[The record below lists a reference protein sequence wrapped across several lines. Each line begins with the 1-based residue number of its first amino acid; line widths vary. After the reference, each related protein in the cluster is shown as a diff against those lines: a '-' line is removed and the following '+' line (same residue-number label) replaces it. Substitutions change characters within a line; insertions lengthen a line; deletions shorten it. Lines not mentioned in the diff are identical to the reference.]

1 MLVGKQDGERI
12 WINLLLGSQANSEAA
27 LKIINGEKR
36 MNKRGQFFIIFAVII
51 GLFVMGIT
59 TLYNSLSKTEFNAQ
73 NFYDACDNYN
83 YEIHRISEEASKNPG
98 FNEETAIKL
107 FTLNFTK
114 YHREKGNNI
123 SLIYLYSN
131 DNSIK
136 VLNDFEEE
144 IKINDG
150 YFDDSDDLQNLNVNG
165 PFSIFVGDSQI
176 KTDIYLNN
184 HDFYYLIQL
193 KKGDEIF
200 SCES

>member
-1 MLVGKQDGERI
+1 MLAGKQDGERI

-27 LKIINGEKR
+27 LKIMNGEKR

-59 TLYNSLSKTEFNAQ
+59 SVYNSLSRTEFNAQ
-73 NFYDACDNYN
+73 TFYDMCDNYN
-83 YEIHRISEEASKNPG
+83 YEIHRISELSSKG
-98 FNEETAIKL
+98 LISNEEESIRL

-114 YHREKGNNI
+114 YHREKGNN
-123 SLIYLYSN
+123 LLLVYLYSK

-136 VLNDFEEE
+136 VLNNFEEK
-144 IKINDG
+144 IKINGDEFN
-150 YFDDSDDLQNLNVNG
+150 YLDNLQTING
-165 PFSIFVGDSQI
+165 NAPFSISVDDSQI
-176 KTDIYLNN
+176 KTDIYLNS

-193 KKGDEIF
+193 KKGEETF